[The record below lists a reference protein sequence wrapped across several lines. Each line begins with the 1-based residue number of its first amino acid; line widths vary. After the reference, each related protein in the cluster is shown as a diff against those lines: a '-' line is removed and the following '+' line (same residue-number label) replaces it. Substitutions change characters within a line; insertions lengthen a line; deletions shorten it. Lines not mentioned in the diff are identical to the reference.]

1 MSEEIAVYNAG
12 AIAPA
17 NNVKLATDVAGL
29 CKSIVT
35 ATAQNI
41 QGRKYVRVEGWQ
53 AIATAHGCVASARD
67 VEAIEGG
74 IRAIGEVR
82 RMDTGNIICT
92 AEGFLGTDEETW
104 NKRPLYARR
113 AMCQTR
119 AISRACRSAF
129 AHVVVMMNAGLE
141 TTPAEE
147 VPHDG
152 FADAKPVSGSAA
164 NTTPPART
172 APTSTP
178 RPTALEDTVSEAE
191 IRLLYARA
199 KEAGADPTRVPEVLA
214 TEFPYLKNAVGA
226 VHLLALKCEHYPLAQ
241 TICGSIKPVATA
253 PAAPAAAPAGGFRE
267 FWPEQE
273 ITQQTT
279 IVVATIAAVN
289 EPRKSEKTGKFG
301 PFKID
306 VTFAEDG
313 VLFTVD
319 TFDTT
324 LADICKASGDAMRE
338 VAFDETVNGRF
349 TNRKLV
355 GVR

>member
-1 MSEEIAVYNAG
+1 
-12 AIAPA
+12 
-17 NNVKLATDVAGL
+17 
-29 CKSIVT
+29 
-35 ATAQNI
+35 
-41 QGRKYVRVEGWQ
+41 
-53 AIATAHGCVASARD
+53 
-67 VEAIEGG
+67 
-74 IRAIGEVR
+74 
-82 RMDTGNIICT
+82 
-92 AEGFLGTDEETW
+92 
-104 NKRPLYARR
+104 
-113 AMCQTR
+113 
-119 AISRACRSAF
+119 
-129 AHVVVMMNAGLE
+129 MMNAGLE

-152 FADAKPVSGSAA
+152 FADAKPV
-164 NTTPPART
+164 NQPPART

-178 RPTALEDTVSEAE
+178 RPTALEDTVTEAE
-191 IRLLYARA
+191 IRLLYTRA

-241 TICGSIKPVATA
+241 TICGTIKPVATA
-253 PAAPAAAPAGGFRE
+253 PDAPAAAPVGGFRE

-279 IVVATIAAVN
+279 IVVASIVAVN
-289 EPRKSEKTGKFG
+289 EPVKSERSGKFG

-306 VTFAEDG
+306 VRFSEDG

-319 TFDTT
+319 TFDKA
-324 LADICKASGDAMRE
+324 LAEICMASGDAMRE